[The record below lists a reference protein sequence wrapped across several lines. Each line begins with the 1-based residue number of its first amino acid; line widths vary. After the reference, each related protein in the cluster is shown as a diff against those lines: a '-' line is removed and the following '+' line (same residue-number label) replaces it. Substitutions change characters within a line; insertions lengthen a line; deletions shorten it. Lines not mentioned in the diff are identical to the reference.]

1 MLSSQIYKKLY
12 ISGIGLLST
21 ILIGTFGYWFI
32 TGKQY
37 EIFDCFFMTFI
48 TITTIGFGEIIPLQ
62 NYAGARLFTVFIAL
76 AGIGFITY
84 FLSTLAAIVI
94 EGYYKKTY
102 LVKKMTKD
110 ISKLENHYILCGL
123 NPYTDKI
130 IDELIETDKGHV
142 VIDPDEEKLNIL
154 HNNHKKESY
163 VEGDPTE
170 DEILRKAG
178 IERAKGLF
186 AATDDDNVNLVIS
199 LSAKRLNPKLRVV
212 AFCFNLK
219 NAEKMELAGADRVV
233 SPTNIGGIR
242 MASEMLRPTVTN
254 FLDFM
259 LREDNK
265 SSKIEE
271 IMVSA
276 EYHGKTMKEID
287 ISGLRSTMVMAIKNK
302 DGWIFKP
309 GEDFY
314 VYEGDVLIV
323 MTTSEERKELENKLS
338 GD

>member
-1 MLSSQIYKKLY
+1 MIKSEIFKKLY
-12 ISGIGLLST
+12 MSGLGLLGT
-21 ILIGTFGYWFI
+21 VLIGTFGYWYI

-37 EIFDCFFMTFI
+37 DIFDCFFMTFI

-62 NYAGARLFTVFIAL
+62 NFVGARFFTVIIAM

-84 FLSTLAAIVI
+84 FLSTLAAVVI
-94 EGYYKKTY
+94 EGYFTKNYLKSKMKKEI
-102 LVKKMTKD
+102 D
-110 ISKLENHYILCGL
+110 QLENHYILCGL
-123 NPYTDKI
+123 NAYTDKI
-130 IDELIETDKGHV
+130 LEELVDTHKGHV
-142 VIDPDEEKLNIL
+142 IIDPNQDTLAEL
-154 HNNHKKESY
+154 HNRLKKECY
-163 VEGDPTE
+163 IIGDPTE
-170 DEILRKAG
+170 DDILKKAG

-186 AATDDDNVNLVIS
+186 AATDDDNINLVIS

-314 VYEGDVLIV
+314 VYEGDILIV
-323 MTTSEERKELENKLS
+323 MTTSEERKELESKLS
-338 GD
+338 SD